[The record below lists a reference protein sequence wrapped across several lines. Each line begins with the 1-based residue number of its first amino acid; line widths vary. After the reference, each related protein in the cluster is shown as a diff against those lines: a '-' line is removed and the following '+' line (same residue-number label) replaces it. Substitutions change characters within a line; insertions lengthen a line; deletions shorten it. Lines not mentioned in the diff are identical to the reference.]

1 MFGSGFY
8 NPYLYQP
15 YYQAANVA
23 SNLGSATGT
32 GILGKSGGLA
42 GFKGLLSKFSF
53 SGFLNSASKTL
64 NVVNQAIP
72 IYYQVR
78 PMINNA
84 KTMFRIMGAVK
95 DDSSTTSQNT
105 TKTSSSNTTN
115 SQIKK
120 PVVNRKIENDN
131 YSVDTNNP
139 VFFI

>member
-15 YYQAANVA
+15 YYQAANAA
-23 SNLGSATGT
+23 SNLGSATGP
-32 GILGKSGGLA
+32 GILGKSSGIA
-42 GFKGLLSKFSF
+42 GFKGF
-53 SGFLNSASKTL
+53 L

-95 DDSSTTSQNT
+95 DDGSTTSQNA
-105 TKTSSSNTTN
+105 TKTISSNTTN
-115 SQIKK
+115 SQTEK